1 MNKVYLKS
9 NKGVTVTDVVI
20 AVLLMTLF
28 VGVLSSLYTGIVT
41 RSVETKLNSIATY
54 NLIKIAEYIDKISY
68 EEVQNSLNDII
79 KDECEISSDMT
90 VNIEVENYNSQD
102 NTKEDIIKI
111 VKIQIDYQTLDSN
124 TINYGIKKLKIKE
137 M

>member
-9 NKGVTVTDVVI
+9 NKGVTITDVVI

-28 VGVLSSLYTGIVT
+28 MGVLGSLYTGIVT

-68 EEVQNSLNDII
+68 EEVEDSLNDII
-79 KDECEISSDMT
+79 KDECEISSDMI

-111 VKIQIDYQTLDSN
+111 VEIQIGYQTFDN
-124 TINYGIKKLKIKE
+124 TTINYGIRKLKIKE